1 MKVRGGS
8 AKSLPVYSTAQLFS
22 YRICVLLICV
32 DTRDKYVLDELP
44 LGCRLHG
51 DALHAEGAAV
61 LSRLRPVERAVR
73 VGDPREVVLKVRIG
87 VVNLVKE
94 FR

>member
-1 MKVRGGS
+1 M
-8 AKSLPVYSTAQLFS
+8 
-22 YRICVLLICV
+22 LLVSV
-32 DTRDKYVLDELP
+32 DTCSKYVLDELP
-44 LGCRLHG
+44 LGRRLHR

-61 LSRLRPVERAVR
+61 LSRLRPVERSIR

-87 VVNLVKE
+87 VVNLGKR